1 MATMEQ
7 AVSLTDDNRSNT
19 NMLATRTVVA
29 TVFGVFLYLAVPL
42 PSAWSIAVLPL
53 ICGTFAWIAVK
64 DDNLG
69 AVSAASITAIGSVIL
84 WPKIQASL
92 PQLTFGFFL
101 IIQIVL
107 AVAPSLAAKLAK
119 VRVNPQII
127 ALSLLVVVMLNFILV
142 ANTSSVEISQA
153 SAYEPSA
160 EAYGFDGI
168 FFLKMFY
175 LTEQGMDYYK
185 AYDAGFQQDSR
196 FDRPPSIIGGWRM
209 PTTFW
214 FWSLIAD
221 RGDHLVTYFIMLTL
235 VLMLC
240 AYLIAEKFAEP
251 PFAVISACF
260 IGTYMLFG
268 VSSWWYT
275 ELEYWGMFLAIPA
288 ATLYLYDKRYYAL
301 PLAVLAGLM
310 REWVALLLVAGLID
324 SLVKRRW
331 LDSGVWAAACAFV
344 GGAYV
349 FNINNIMAYAKQTN
363 LPLSLEGAGAGQGG
377 ISFILYTLQFGASHF
392 AGGLNLVY
400 VLFFVGII
408 GAILGG
414 ARSRNFY
421 WATVI
426 LLPLAAFMYYGS
438 GKVPG
443 DPAGWND
450 YYNINFMPY
459 ILIAVPFAAR
469 PLIDIGSGMLQKLG
483 SDHKP

>member
-7 AVSLTDDNRSNT
+7 TASLEVEKRSNT

-29 TVFGVFLYLAVPL
+29 TIFGVFLYLAVPL
-42 PSAWSIAVLPL
+42 ASAWSIAVLPL

-107 AVAPSLAAKLAK
+107 AVAPALTAKIAK
-119 VRVNPQII
+119 VRVNPQIV
-127 ALSLLVVVMLNFILV
+127 ALSLLVVIMLNFIIT
-142 ANTSSVEISQA
+142 ANASSAEISQA
-153 SAYEPSA
+153 SACEPPA

-175 LTEQGMDYYK
+175 LVDQGVDYYK
-185 AYDAGFQQDSR
+185 AYDVAFEQDSR
-196 FDRPPSIIGGWRM
+196 FDRPPSVIGGWRM

-214 FWSLIAD
+214 FWSFIAD
-221 RGDHLVTYFIMLTL
+221 RGDFLVKYFIMFSL

-240 AYLIAEKFAEP
+240 AYLVAEKFTEP
-251 PFAVISACF
+251 AFAVISACL

-288 ATLYLYDKRYYAL
+288 ATLYLYDKRYFAL

-310 REWVALLLVAGLID
+310 REWVALLLIAGLID
-324 SLVKRRW
+324 SIVKRRW
-331 LDSGVWAAACAFV
+331 LESGVWATACAFV

-349 FNINNIMAYAKQTN
+349 FNINHIMAYAKQTN

-377 ISFILYTLQFGASHF
+377 FGFILYTLQFGASYF

-408 GAILGG
+408 GAILTG
-414 ARSRNFY
+414 ARSKNFY
-421 WATVI
+421 WATAI

-459 ILIAVPFAAR
+459 VLIAVPFAAK
-469 PLIDIGSGMLQKLG
+469 PLIDIGFGMLEKLDVAKK
-483 SDHKP
+483 S